1 MQIESSKNEQQTN
14 QPLLIASV
22 MRRAIS
28 DIPFKGDFLK
38 DGDIIAQECSMRD
51 DYTGKHSIELNKLI
65 VQFNKKSNKWDVKCI
80 DACVG
85 YKNNFWGSIPRFDL
99 LVGNIFDNPEMV
111 SSEVRFEPYA

>member
-1 MQIESSKNEQQTN
+1 MIREQKLQTPT
-14 QPLLIASV
+14 QPPLLIASV
-22 MRRAIS
+22 MHRAIS

-65 VQFNKKSNKWDVKCI
+65 VQFNKNSNKWDVKCI

-85 YKNNFWGSIPRFDL
+85 YKNNFWGSIPYFDL